1 MGASEQGIVDPISG
15 GDVRD
20 RQDMFK
26 GVGVDLKD
34 PFEQFRKNKSHGFI
48 ARMKA
53 RDEMRE
59 KSKVLPCF
67 IDYLKGHVFLCFL
80 YRIIKFMIVTQLPL
94 KVIDFEGFKF
104 NDLKTKI
111 LLFDFFQLRKIKILR
126 TDQSA
131 AIFKSFYLEI
141 MCVHVN
147 CLIKMKYINK
157 II

>member
-1 MGASEQGIVDPISG
+1 MVLWYGLEDKQYFIQTSLLFSFLILWEFFSSGWGGKGLGASEQGIVDPISG

-59 KSKVLPCF
+59 KSKVF
-67 IDYLKGHVFLCFL
+67 
-80 YRIIKFMIVTQLPL
+80 T
-94 KVIDFEGFKF
+94 DFA
-104 NDLKTKI
+104 D
-111 LLFDFFQLRKIKILR
+111 
-126 TDQSA
+126 
-131 AIFKSFYLEI
+131 
-141 MCVHVN
+141 
-147 CLIKMKYINK
+147 
-157 II
+157 

>member
-26 GVGVDLKD
+26 GVGVDLRD

-59 KSKVLPCF
+59 KSKVLPCI
-67 IDYLKGHVFLCFL
+67 IDYLEGHVFLCFFIHIHKI
-80 YRIIKFMIVTQLPL
+80 YDCNSIAIK
-94 KVIDFEGFKF
+94 
-104 NDLKTKI
+104 
-111 LLFDFFQLRKIKILR
+111 
-126 TDQSA
+126 S
-131 AIFKSFYLEI
+131 Y
-141 MCVHVN
+141 
-147 CLIKMKYINK
+147 
-157 II
+157 

>member
-1 MGASEQGIVDPISG
+1 MLLWYGLEDKQYFIVLVFDPLGIFSSGWGGKGLGASEQGIVDPISG

-59 KSKVLPCF
+59 KSKVF
-67 IDYLKGHVFLCFL
+67 
-80 YRIIKFMIVTQLPL
+80 
-94 KVIDFEGFKF
+94 
-104 NDLKTKI
+104 
-111 LLFDFFQLRKIKILR
+111 
-126 TDQSA
+126 TDIA
-131 AIFKSFYLEI
+131 D
-141 MCVHVN
+141 
-147 CLIKMKYINK
+147 
-157 II
+157 

>member
-1 MGASEQGIVDPISG
+1 MGFFSSGWGGKGLGASEQGIVDPISG

-59 KSKVLPCF
+59 KSKVSTDIAVYFCYKKHCKL
-67 IDYLKGHVFLCFL
+67 LC
-80 YRIIKFMIVTQLPL
+80 
-94 KVIDFEGFKF
+94 
-104 NDLKTKI
+104 I
-111 LLFDFFQLRKIKILR
+111 LESLRR
-126 TDQSA
+126 
-131 AIFKSFYLEI
+131 
-141 MCVHVN
+141 
-147 CLIKMKYINK
+147 
-157 II
+157 

>member
-26 GVGVDLKD
+26 GVGVDLRD

-67 IDYLKGHVFLCFL
+67 IDHLKGHVFLCFL
-80 YRIIKFMIVTQLPL
+80 YRIIKFMIVTHC
-94 KVIDFEGFKF
+94 
-104 NDLKTKI
+104 N
-111 LLFDFFQLRKIKILR
+111 
-126 TDQSA
+126 
-131 AIFKSFYLEI
+131 
-141 MCVHVN
+141 
-147 CLIKMKYINK
+147 
-157 II
+157 

>member
-1 MGASEQGIVDPISG
+1 MILWEFFSSGWGGKGLGASEQGIVDPISG

-59 KSKVLPCF
+59 KSKVLTN
-67 IDYLKGHVFLCFL
+67 IADY
-80 YRIIKFMIVTQLPL
+80 
-94 KVIDFEGFKF
+94 
-104 NDLKTKI
+104 
-111 LLFDFFQLRKIKILR
+111 
-126 TDQSA
+126 
-131 AIFKSFYLEI
+131 
-141 MCVHVN
+141 
-147 CLIKMKYINK
+147 
-157 II
+157 